1 MIKGFKV
8 RLYPTKEQEQ
18 KIWQHI
24 GASRFIWNY
33 MLNLQKNRYENREK
47 KLSRFEMMKLLTP
60 LKKEEEYKWLSLIS
74 CHTLQRACTDLN
86 EAYNLFFKV
95 KGHGHPKFKSRK
107 RSKPN
112 YPVPS
117 EAVYFN
123 GNKVNIIKIGKV
135 KYKSDNNI
143 PLGKEHKFT
152 NARISNVNGKWI
164 LSFGMECENQAPSL
178 TDKKVGIDLGI
189 KETMTVAHGDEKV
202 VFHNI
207 NKSKKMRT
215 LSKRLKWLQRGISRK
230 YEANKDG
237 NKFVKTNHIIR
248 DEERLKKLYARI
260 KNIRNDYNHQM
271 THKIVLLLPQQ
282 VVMEDL
288 NVSGMMK
295 NKHLSKA
302 VGEQCF
308 YEIIRQ
314 MKYKCEWNGIKFI
327 QADRFY
333 PSSKM
338 CSCCGHIKKDLK
350 LSNRTYVCSECGLKI
365 DRDYN
370 AAINLQRYVPQIQ
383 EIQS

>member
-18 KIWQHI
+18 KMWQHV

-33 MLNLQKNRYENREK
+33 MLAEQERRYETKEK
-47 KLSRFEMMKLLTP
+47 HLSRFDMMNFLTP
-60 LKKEEEYKWLSLIS
+60 LKRQSEYVWLNEIS
-74 CHTLQRACTDLN
+74 SQTLKIACTDLSK
-86 EAYNLFFKV
+86 AYQDMFNKIS
-95 KGHGHPKFKSRK
+95 KHPKFKSRK
-107 RSKPN
+107 RSESKFPTRSGSLN
-112 YPVPS
+112 
-117 EAVYFN
+117 FDN
-123 GNKVNIIKIGKV
+123 NTVNIEKV
-135 KYKSDNNI
+135 GRIKYKSDKDI
-143 PLGKEHKFT
+143 PLGIDHKFT
-152 NARISNVNGKWI
+152 NARVSNVNGKWI
-164 LSFGMECENQAPSL
+164 LSFGMECENQALSL

-189 KETMTVAHGDEKV
+189 KETMTVAHGDEKI

-215 LSKRLKWLQRGISRK
+215 LNKRLKWLQRGISRK

-248 DEERLKKLYARI
+248 DEERLKKLHARI
-260 KNIRNDYNHQM
+260 KNIRNDYSHQM
-271 THKIVLLLPQQ
+271 THKIVSLLPQQ

-338 CSCCGHIKKDLK
+338 CSHCGYIKKDLK
-350 LSNRTYVCSECGLKI
+350 LSDRTYVCSECGLTI

-370 AAINLQRYVPQIQ
+370 AAINLQRYVPQVQ

>member
-1 MIKGFKV
+1 MIKGFKI

-18 KIWQHI
+18 KMWQHV

-33 MLNLQKNRYENREK
+33 MLAEQKRRFEVKEK
-47 KLSRFEMMKLLTP
+47 HLSRFDMIKLLTP
-60 LKKEEEYKWLSLIS
+60 LKKEPGFEWLKIVSNTSL
-74 CHTLQRACTDLN
+74 QVVCTDLSK
-86 EAYNLFFKV
+86 AYQSMFSKIS
-95 KGHGHPKFKSRK
+95 KHPKYKSRK

-112 YPVPS
+112 FPARS
-117 EAVYFN
+117 ENLNFKN
-123 GNKVNIIKIGKV
+123 NTVNIEKV
-135 KYKSDNNI
+135 GRMKYKSDVS
-143 PLGKEHKFT
+143 LTKETTIT
-152 NARISNVNGKWI
+152 NARVSNVNGKWI
-164 LSFGMECENQAPSL
+164 LSFGMECENQAFSL
-178 TDKKVGIDLGI
+178 TDKKIGIDLGI
-189 KETMTVAHGDEKV
+189 KETMTVAHGDEKI

-207 NKSKKMRT
+207 NKSKKMKA
-215 LSKRLKWLQRGISRK
+215 LNKRLKWLNRGISRK

-248 DEERLKKLYARI
+248 DEERLKKLHARI

-271 THKIVLLLPQQ
+271 THKIVSLLPQQ

-295 NKHLSKA
+295 NKHLSRA

-350 LSNRTYVCSECGLKI
+350 LSDRTYICSECGLVI